1 LPTLAQNDFYLGGI
15 LGEEVEVISLGFTDL
30 KKKLAPKLQKMVAR
44 RVNCEDIAKDNPDG
58 LTTPLLERNV
68 IPGNH
73 YTSGDKEYGVPLVDC
88 FTDASGKGANPCPGD
103 TGAGYIIRI
112 GGKPIVMA
120 VHSLSP
126 GNCEV
131 SRGRHFLATD
141 VLARKEWILKT
152 LKDMQGVPAGECPP
166 TRGLEDITIIGLI
179 LVVTGLGCFLLT
191 IHIRRGHLKT
201 LRSEAE
207 QMVQVRPNK
216 LVRTSVVSM
225 LSGDSKT
232 RRRHSN
238 SSSSPTMKCLL
249 AENHQKKAAQ
259 KRLSAQYQRVS
270 MLAAAPS
277 NAWKMPPS
285 TVRTDFTTA
294 HKSKRLKVQDP
305 PSSMMSPSE
314 RMTYHAPG
322 TDVTTGT
329 VKKKKKLKQTKH
341 S

>member
-1 LPTLAQNDFYLGGI
+1 MGI
-15 LGEEVEVISLGFTDL
+15 ALLMQVVR
-30 KKKLAPKLQKMVAR
+30 A
-44 RVNCEDIAKDNPDG
+44 
-58 LTTPLLERNV
+58 LT
-68 IPGNH
+68 H
-73 YTSGDKEYGVPLVDC
+73 
-88 FTDASGKGANPCPGD
+88 
-103 TGAGYIIRI
+103 
-112 GGKPIVMA
+112 
-120 VHSLSP
+120 
-126 GNCEV
+126 
-131 SRGRHFLATD
+131 
-141 VLARKEWILKT
+141 
-152 LKDMQGVPAGECPP
+152 VPAI
-166 TRGLEDITIIGLI
+166 LEQAISSASAENPLSWLCIVFPRVIVKY
-179 LVVTGLGCFLLT
+179 LVGGFLLT

-207 QMVQVRPNK
+207 QMVQVMPNK

-305 PSSMMSPSE
+305 PLSMMSPSE
-314 RMTYHAPG
+314 RMTYHAPW

-329 VKKKKKLKQTKH
+329 AKKKKKLKQTKH